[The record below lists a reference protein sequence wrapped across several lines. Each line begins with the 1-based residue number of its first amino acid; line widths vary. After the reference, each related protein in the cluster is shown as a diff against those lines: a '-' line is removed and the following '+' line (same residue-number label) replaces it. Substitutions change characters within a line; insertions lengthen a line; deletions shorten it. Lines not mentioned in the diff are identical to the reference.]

1 MKHFI
6 VAVITLFALA
16 VQLRAAD
23 VSPNWQGESA
33 YGATVEASGQAEI
46 AFGDVDAAR
55 MRALRQAIEN
65 ASMQVNA
72 KVRSTQVLDNG
83 SLVVDHLRI
92 NSAAKVKSLKVIDEY
107 QRSGSYFVNIRALV
121 SEDQVCAT
129 HVANDFRKTV
139 AVTGFPMQYPEQASI
154 GHLGAVDRNFPSQL
168 VNSLNG
174 LPGIQALDA
183 SYMMLYPTV
192 ANAPT
197 NWTAE
202 NTLTKAVDTA
212 KELGVQFVVSGVV
225 RDISMENPNAPY
237 PKPWDGLLKTVGVH
251 KQLRMRHMV
260 VDLYVHDGYSG
271 AMVFQS
277 RYQVKGQWNAKRNAI
292 VEFGSAAFWSTDF
305 GDQVSK
311 LISETI
317 IDLQDTI
324 QCQPFMA
331 NISKADKYRI
341 YVNQGASSGL
351 RPGDMLAVYRT
362 IDVFDR
368 DQNRM
373 VQLSDTRMV
382 AKIKQ
387 VQPHFSIAELPVR
400 VENLNLQP
408 SDIVIAW

>member
-1 MKHFI
+1 MKP
-6 VAVITLFALA
+6 VILA
-16 VQLRAAD
+16 IIFSLLGSLAAAD
-23 VSPNWQGESA
+23 DLNPDWRNDSA
-33 YGATVEASGQAEI
+33 YGSMVEASGQAEI
-46 AFGDVDAAR
+46 AFGDKDAAR

-72 KVRSTQVLDNG
+72 KVRSTQVLENG

-92 NSAAKVKSLKVIDEY
+92 NSAAKVKSLKVVDEY
-107 QRSGSYFVNIRALV
+107 SRSGTYYVTIRALV

-139 AVTGFPMQYPEQASI
+139 AVTGFPMQYPEQASM
-154 GHLGAVDRNFPSQL
+154 GQLGAVDRNFPSQL

-197 NWTAE
+197 NW
-202 NTLTKAVDTA
+202 NTDNALTKAVETA
-212 KELGVQFVVSGVV
+212 KQLGVQFVVSGVV
-225 RDISMENPNAPY
+225 RDISMENPNAPDI
-237 PKPWDGLLKTVGVH
+237 KPWTGLMKTVGLGT
-251 KQLRMRHMV
+251 QARMRHMV

-277 RYQVKGQWNAKRNAI
+277 RYEVKGRWDARRNAI
-292 VEFGSAAFWSTDF
+292 VEFGSAAFWRTDF
-305 GDQVSK
+305 GSQVSK
-311 LISETI
+311 LIAETI
-317 IDLQDTI
+317 VDLQDTI

-368 DQNRM
+368 DQQRM

-408 SDIVIAW
+408 SDVVIAW